1 MHSQR
6 CNETMDIDEIYMKQ
20 VLRLARKGLG
30 MTSPNPAV
38 GALIVKNGQI
48 IGSGYHKKAGA
59 PHAEIQALSQAG
71 EAARDSTLYVNLEP
85 CNHYGRTPPCT
96 KAIVESG
103 IKRVVVGIADPN
115 PQVAGGGCAFLRSQ
129 GIAVKGDILAQECA
143 RLNEAYLTYVTAG
156 RPFVILK
163 GALTLDGW
171 MATRTGNSKWISNE
185 RSRKFVHTLRKRV
198 DAIMVGVETVIVDNP
213 LLTPYLLKTSAP
225 NPGKVVVD
233 THLRIPLD
241 SKAFDSGTSALTIIA
256 AGSKVSTEKRNRIE
270 ELGARVITCRMRGGR
285 IDLADLLGK
294 LAKMSISSILV
305 EGGATLFDTFVR
317 EGLVDKFYL
326 FFAPKI
332 LGGDDGVPFTRGS
345 GCDMIKNCLSLTI
358 TTVKRFGDD
367 IMIEAYPQR

>member
-1 MHSQR
+1 
-6 CNETMDIDEIYMKQ
+6 MDIDEIYMKQ
-20 VLRLARKGLG
+20 VLRLARRGLG

-38 GALIVKNGQI
+38 GALIVKDGQI

-59 PHAEIQALSQAG
+59 PHAEIEALSLAA

-96 KAIVESG
+96 KAIVETG

-115 PQVAGGGCAFLRSQ
+115 PEVAGGGCAFLRSQ
-129 GIAVKGDILAQECA
+129 GIAVRCDVLAQECA

-171 MATRTGNSKWISNE
+171 MATRTGNSKWITNE
-185 RSRKFVHTLRKRV
+185 KSRKFVHTLRKRV
-198 DAIMVGVETVIVDNP
+198 DAVMVGVETIIVDNP
-213 LLTPYLLKTSAP
+213 LLTPYLLKASTP
-225 NPGKVVVD
+225 NPVKVVVD

-241 SKAFDSGTSALTIIA
+241 SKVFDSGTSAFTIIA
-256 AGSKVSTEKRNRIE
+256 AGSKVSTKKRKRIE
-270 ELGARVITCRMRGGR
+270 ELGARIIPCRVRAGR
-285 IDLADLLGK
+285 IDLVELLGT

-317 EGLVDKFYL
+317 EGIVDKFHL

-332 LGGDDGVPFTRGS
+332 LGGDDGVPFTRGA
-345 GCDMIKNCLSLTI
+345 GCDIMKNCLSLTI
-358 TTVKRFGDD
+358 TTIKRFGDD
-367 IMIEAYPQR
+367 VMIEAYPQR

>member
-1 MHSQR
+1 
-6 CNETMDIDEIYMKQ
+6 MDIDEIYMKQ
-20 VLRLARKGLG
+20 VLRLARRGLG
-30 MTSPNPAV
+30 RTSPNPAV
-38 GALIVKNGQI
+38 GALIVKDGQI

-59 PHAEIQALSQAG
+59 PHAEIEALSLAA

-96 KAIVESG
+96 KAIVETG

-115 PQVAGGGCAFLRSQ
+115 PEVAGGGCAFLRSQ
-129 GIAVKGDILAQECA
+129 GIAVRCDVLAQECA

-171 MATRTGNSKWISNE
+171 MATRTGNSKWITNE
-185 RSRKFVHTLRKRV
+185 KSRKFVHTLRKRV
-198 DAIMVGVETVIVDNP
+198 DAVMVGV
-213 LLTPYLLKTSAP
+213 
-225 NPGKVVVD
+225 VVVD

-241 SKAFDSGTSALTIIA
+241 SKVFDSGTSAFTIIA
-256 AGSKVSTEKRNRIE
+256 AGSKVSTKKRKRIE
-270 ELGARVITCRMRGGR
+270 ELGARIIPCRVRAGR
-285 IDLADLLGK
+285 IDLVELLGT

-317 EGLVDKFYL
+317 EGIVDKFHL

-332 LGGDDGVPFTRGS
+332 LGGDDGVPFTRGA
-345 GCDMIKNCLSLTI
+345 GCDIMKNCLSLTI
-358 TTVKRFGDD
+358 TTIKRFGDD
-367 IMIEAYPQR
+367 VMIEAYPQR

>member
-1 MHSQR
+1 
-6 CNETMDIDEIYMKQ
+6 MDIDEIYMRQ
-20 VLRLARKGLG
+20 VLRLARRGLG

-59 PHAEIQALSQAG
+59 PHAEIEALSRAG
-71 EAARDSTLYVNLEP
+71 EAARDSSLYVNLEP

-115 PQVAGGGCAFLRSQ
+115 PQVAGGGCAFLRAQ
-129 GIAVKGDILAQECA
+129 GIEVKRDVLAQECA

-171 MATRTGNSKWISNE
+171 MATRTGNSKYITNE
-185 RSRKFVHTLRKRV
+185 KSRKFVHTLRKRV
-198 DAIMVGVETVIVDNP
+198 DAIMVGVQTVIIDNP
-213 LLTPYLLKTSAP
+213 LLTPYLVKTSVP
-225 NPGKVVVD
+225 NPVKVVVD
-233 THLRIPLD
+233 THLRIPLN
-241 SKAFDSGTSALTIIA
+241 SRVFDSGTAPLTIIA
-256 AGSKVSTEKRNRIE
+256 AGSKVSTKKRNRIE
-270 ELGARVITCRMRGGR
+270 ELGGRIITCRMRGGR
-285 IDLADLLGK
+285 IDLADLLGR
-294 LAKMSISSILV
+294 LAKMSINSILV

-317 EGLVDKFYL
+317 EGLADKFYL

-332 LGGDDGVPFTRGS
+332 LGGDDGVPFTRGP
-345 GCDMIKNCLSLTI
+345 GCDIMKECMSLTI

-367 IMIEAYPQR
+367 VMIEAYPQR